1 MLRLSVYQFVS
12 HLPIEQQGAVLV
24 SKEAFLAFLRDEFR
38 GCEVTK
44 RALVEAATVYA
55 KREQVMVSCLAEE
68 RHAAKAVIF
77 AYMRLG
83 DELLRRGKV
92 EKPQSHF
99 RVYRRKVQARAKS
112 TSTKNTR
119 FKTVEVFINGR
130 KERLEQYPSD
140 ITWQEAERFQQSEL
154 YQRVEVGL
162 EPEVAETNETA
173 HFERASRP
181 TGWGWLT
188 LDGEVVERV
197 RCF

>member
-1 MLRLSVYQFVS
+1 MLKLSVHQFVS

-24 SKEAFLAFLRDEFR
+24 NKEAFLAFLRDEFC

-99 RVYRRKVQARAKS
+99 RVYRRKTQARAKPPA
-112 TSTKNTR
+112 KDTR

-140 ITWQEAERFQQSEL
+140 ITWQETEQFQRSDL
-154 YQRVEVGL
+154 YRMPEVGL
-162 EPEVAETNETA
+162 EPEVVETSKTA
-173 HFERASRP
+173 HFESASRP